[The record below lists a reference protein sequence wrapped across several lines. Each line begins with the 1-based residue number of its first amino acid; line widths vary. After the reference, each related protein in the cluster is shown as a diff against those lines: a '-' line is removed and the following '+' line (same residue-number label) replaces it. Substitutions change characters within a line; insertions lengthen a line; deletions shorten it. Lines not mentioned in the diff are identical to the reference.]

1 MVTLQEAIQ
10 ALEKIRLNSDAE
22 ASTETDRALAT
33 GIEAFLW
40 MLLEQKKKLEEIE
53 AVLGGV
59 NRTVDRLK
67 EELLVEHNADIEAVA
82 ASVRALEQLVVSM
95 KRVG

>member
-1 MVTLQEAIQ
+1 MVTLQEAVQ
-10 ALEKIRLNSDAE
+10 ALEKIRLESGQE
-22 ASTETDRALAT
+22 TTTETDRALAT

-53 AVLGGV
+53 AVMSGV
-59 NRTVDRLK
+59 SRTVDRLK